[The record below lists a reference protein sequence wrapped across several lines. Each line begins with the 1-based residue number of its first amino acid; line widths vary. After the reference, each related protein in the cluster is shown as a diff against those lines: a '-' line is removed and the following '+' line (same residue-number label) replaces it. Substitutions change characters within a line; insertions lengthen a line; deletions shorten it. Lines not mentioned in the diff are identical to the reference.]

1 MICSYFK
8 NAQDNHSERK
18 VSVEE
23 IVALVKNPT
32 PEVKATL
39 IQAKEALTA
48 VKKEEYNKIKKGL
61 PAVSFSGV
69 FEGIR
74 NKEFLTKHSGL
85 MQIDFDHLESDQLI
99 EAKRILINDSH
110 VLFLYVSPSGS
121 GLKGAVVL
129 DQSPSNDEEHKVAF
143 TAVRNYMRETNCLS
157 MDESCKDVCRLAF
170 LSWDEECFFNVEALP
185 LAVDEWR
192 DLTNDEKEVERLQK
206 LLESGYIASIKTP
219 PPECPVILQTDEG
232 VVIGE
237 AGNIITLEAQMKAGK
252 TGLLGGVIGAA
263 ISPTGGGDF
272 LGFNV
277 PVKTGFV
284 MHFDCEQSSKGHFKL
299 IERAVRRAGLSEIPA
314 ELKTWSLLHAPVAD
328 RWPMCI
334 SAAESLSEIGPLRI
348 VIFDGGADFLHELN
362 DEAASRSMVEE
373 MHRFSLKHR
382 CLVIIVIHE
391 NAGSENGKTRGHFGS
406 ELWRKAQSCIG
417 ITKNATDQI
426 SCVYGKLLRDGE
438 WPKSQGHYF
447 RFCTERG
454 MHITCSDPSERRKVV
469 QDEIKQSKRQE
480 LARAVV
486 AGDSMSHTS
495 LWKAIMKYEEVSDK
509 TAKNRITEMVKLGIL
524 IKRKDGLYELS
535 K

>member
-8 NAQDNHSERK
+8 NAKDKISERK

-23 IVALVKNPT
+23 IVELVKNPT
-32 PEVKATL
+32 PEVKDTL
-39 IQAKEALTA
+39 NQAREALA
-48 VKKEEYNKIKKGL
+48 AGGKEDYKKIKEGL

-69 FEGIR
+69 FEEIR
-74 NKEFLTKHSGL
+74 NKESLTKHSGL

-99 EAKRILINDSH
+99 EAKRTLTNDPH

-129 DQSPSNDEEHKVAF
+129 DRTPSNDQEHKVAF
-143 TAVRNYMRETNCLS
+143 TAVRNYMRTNGLA
-157 MDESCKDVCRLAF
+157 MDECCKEVCRLAF

-185 LAVDEWR
+185 LAVEEWR
-192 DLTNDEKEVERLQK
+192 DITDEEKEVERLQC
-206 LLESGYIASIKTP
+206 LLELGYMASIKTP
-219 PPECPVILQTDEG
+219 PPDCPVILQTDES

-252 TGLLGGVIGAA
+252 TALLGGIIAAA
-263 ISPTGGGDF
+263 ISPTGAGDF
-272 LGFNV
+272 LGFDV
-277 PVKTGFV
+277 PVKSGFV
-284 MHFDCEQSSKGHFKL
+284 MHFDCEQSSKGHYKL

-314 ELKTWSLLHAPVAD
+314 ELKSWSLLHAPVVD
-328 RWPMCI
+328 RWPMCQ

-373 MHRFSLKHR
+373 MHRFALKRR

-438 WPKSQGHYF
+438 WSKSQGHYF
-447 RFCTERG
+447 RYCAEKG
-454 MHITCSDPSERRKVV
+454 MHITCSDPSATRKVV

-486 AGDSMSHTS
+486 AGDGMSHTS
-495 LWKAIMKYEEVSDK
+495 LWKAIMKYEGVSDK

-524 IKRKDGLYELS
+524 IKREDGLYELS

>member
-1 MICSYFK
+1 M
-8 NAQDNHSERK
+8 
-18 VSVEE
+18 
-23 IVALVKNPT
+23 
-32 PEVKATL
+32 
-39 IQAKEALTA
+39 
-48 VKKEEYNKIKKGL
+48 
-61 PAVSFSGV
+61 
-69 FEGIR
+69 
-74 NKEFLTKHSGL
+74 
-85 MQIDFDHLESDQLI
+85 
-99 EAKRILINDSH
+99 
-110 VLFLYVSPSGS
+110 
-121 GLKGAVVL
+121 
-129 DQSPSNDEEHKVAF
+129 
-143 TAVRNYMRETNCLS
+143 
-157 MDESCKDVCRLAF
+157 
-170 LSWDEECFFNVEALP
+170 
-185 LAVDEWR
+185 
-192 DLTNDEKEVERLQK
+192 
-206 LLESGYIASIKTP
+206 
-219 PPECPVILQTDEG
+219 ILQTDEG

-454 MHITCSDPSERRKVV
+454 MHITCSDPSEIRKVV
-469 QDEIKQSKRQE
+469 KDDKKRSE
-480 LARAVV
+480 LHGLARSVMTGDCMTHTALKV
-486 AGDSMSHTS
+486 A
-495 LWKAIMKYEEVSDK
+495 IERYEGKSVK
-509 TAKNRITEMVKLGIL
+509 TAKNRIKEMFERGI
-524 IKRKDGLYELS
+524 ISKRDDGQYELS